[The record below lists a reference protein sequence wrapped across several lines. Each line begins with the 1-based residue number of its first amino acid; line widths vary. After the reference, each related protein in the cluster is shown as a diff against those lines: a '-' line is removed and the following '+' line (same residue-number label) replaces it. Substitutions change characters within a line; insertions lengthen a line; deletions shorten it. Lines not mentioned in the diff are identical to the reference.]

1 MAENLNDK
9 IKSTQKEIDAAD
21 AKRLESLA
29 KIEEAEKR
37 IVAIQ
42 ADKALP
48 NKKKLIEAQKKLLE
62 LERESVSNLQ
72 KTAATETKRL
82 TRLQRHKAI
91 QKDSIKEF
99 NSFSKSY
106 KNLEPDIKKQLELDK
121 TKGQVYTSLN
131 AEMAKERAVAKNSE
145 GAALERA
152 NKRLDVMNSL
162 SSEMMAQAEETD
174 RAQMELAGAK
184 EIHFKLREI
193 KLLRERGEITQRQ
206 YESIKDAIHYTEKL
220 EKRTEALNEIAEKQ
234 HEIFHAV
241 PEELQNSVTGAFAFG
256 RTLMA
261 AGMAAAPLLLVVS
274 ALALAVHSFVE
285 LDKEASDY
293 RKTTGMT
300 VKQTEHLA
308 HQAHEVEVAYR
319 GMGVELKNVFD
330 VANSLGNEFSNVA
343 HFSTQTLG
351 ALSAVTAVTGTT
363 AENAAKVQAVFEQV
377 GGVSSETAASMQMQV
392 ASLAQQA
399 GAAPK
404 EVLDD
409 IADSAEI
416 TSKFFKGDINL
427 LKQQAIQANRLGTT
441 LAGIAKTAEAL
452 LDFEGGIEEELVAAT
467 FVGGQF
473 NLSRARAL
481 AMEGKL
487 AEAQEETLSQIQ
499 RSGDFRK
506 QDYFTQQ
513 QLAKAAGMSVEE
525 INKQLNMQ
533 ERLAHLGEEEK
544 KLAMEAVEAGLD
556 TTNLTDEQLKQKI
569 DEFAAN
575 QKIMGQLD
583 TMMAQFKAIAA
594 TVGGALSPLLTAI
607 TPIITVIAEA
617 AAKLFNALNSV
628 PGLLPGLIGG
638 FTALYLIAKRAAIWS
653 TVKAIGNIFSAAV
666 SSPIG
671 ILGAVAAAGVVG
683 GLFAYQSKA
692 KSAGDVMSP
701 ASGGTQIS
709 TKEGGLLNLS
719 PNDDVVAA
727 PNLISSI
734 QSQNKSGGVSQIQPN
749 SGPNYTLRLVDK
761 MDSLIAAVSANKDTY
776 LDGSRVSSNLK
787 NVTNK
792 SNRNNFALA

>member
-162 SSEMMAQAEETD
+162 SSEMMAQAEEAD

-184 EIHFKLREI
+184 EIDFKLREI

-300 VKQTEHLA
+300 AKQTEHLA

-351 ALSAVTAVTGTT
+351 ALSAVTAVTGTS

-377 GGVSSETAASMQMQV
+377 AGVSSETAASLQMQV

-399 GAAPK
+399 GASPK

-409 IADSAEI
+409 IAESAEI

-487 AEAQEETLSQIQ
+487 VQAQEETLSQIQ

-506 QDYFTQQ
+506 QEYFTQQ

-583 TMMAQFKAIAA
+583 TMMAQFKAISA

>member
-9 IKSTQKEIDAAD
+9 IKSTQKQIDSAD
-21 AKRLESLA
+21 ANRLKSLA

-37 IVAIQ
+37 IAEIQ
-42 ADKALP
+42 ENKYLP
-48 NKKKLIEAQKKLLE
+48 GKKKLIDAEKKIIE
-62 LERESVSNLQ
+62 LEKQSVSNLE
-72 KTAATETKRL
+72 KIVGEETKRL
-82 TRLQRHKAI
+82 TRLQRHKSI
-91 QKDSIKEF
+91 QKDTTTEF
-99 NSFSKSY
+99 NSFAKSY
-106 KNLEPDIKKQLELDK
+106 KNLEPHIKKQLELDK
-121 TKGQVYTSLN
+121 TKGQAYTLLN

-145 GAALERA
+145 GAALDRA
-152 NKRLDVMNSL
+152 NKRLEVMNSL
-162 SSEMMAQAEETD
+162 SSEMMTQAEEAD

-184 EIHFKLREI
+184 EIDFKLREI

-206 YESIKDAIHYTEKL
+206 YESIKHAIHYTEKL
-220 EKRTEALNEIAEKQ
+220 EERTEALNEIAEKQ
-234 HEIFHAV
+234 HEMFHAV
-241 PEELQNSVTGAFAFG
+241 PEELQESVKGAFAFG
-256 RTLMA
+256 KTLFN
-261 AGMAAAPLLLVVS
+261 AGLAAAPLLLAVS

-300 VKQTEHLA
+300 AKQTEHLA

-330 VANSLGNEFSNVA
+330 VANALGNSFSDVA
-343 HFSTQTLG
+343 HFSTETLG
-351 ALSAVTAVTGTT
+351 ALSAVTSVTGAT
-363 AENAAKVQAVFEQV
+363 AETAAKVQNVFESV
-377 GGVSSETAASMQMQV
+377 AGVSAETAASLQMQV
-392 ASLAQQA
+392 ASLSQQA
-399 GAAPK
+399 GVSPK

-409 IADSAEI
+409 IADSAAI

-427 LKQQAIQANRLGTT
+427 LKQQAIQAHRLGTT
-441 LAGIAKTAEAL
+441 LDSLAKTSEKL
-452 LDFEGGIEEELVAAT
+452 LDFETGIEEELVAAT

-487 AEAQEETLSQIQ
+487 AEAQEETLAQIQ

-506 QDYFTQQ
+506 QDYFTQK
-513 QLAKAAGMSVEE
+513 QLAAAAGMEVEE

-556 TTNLTDEQLKQKI
+556 TTNLNDEQLKQKI
-569 DEFAAN
+569 QEFGAN

-583 TMMAQFKAIAA
+583 TMMAQFKSIAA
-594 TVGGALSPLLTAI
+594 TVGGAISPLLSAVA
-607 TPIITVIAEA
+607 PIITVIAEA
-617 AAKLFNALNSV
+617 AASLFNALNSV

-638 FTALYLIAKRAAIWS
+638 FTALYVISKRAAIQS
-653 TVKAIGNIFSAAV
+653 TITAVAEIFKSAVA
-666 SSPIG
+666 SPLG

-683 GLFAYQSKA
+683 GLFAYQSQA

-701 ASGGTQIS
+701 ADGRTQIS

-734 QSQNKSGGVSQIQPN
+734 QSQNQSGGISQIQAN
-749 SGPNYTLRLVDK
+749 SGPNYTLKLVEK
-761 MDSLIAAVSANKDTY
+761 MDAMIAAVSANKDTY
-776 LDGSRVSSNLK
+776 LDGSKVSSNLK
-787 NVTNK
+787 SVTEK